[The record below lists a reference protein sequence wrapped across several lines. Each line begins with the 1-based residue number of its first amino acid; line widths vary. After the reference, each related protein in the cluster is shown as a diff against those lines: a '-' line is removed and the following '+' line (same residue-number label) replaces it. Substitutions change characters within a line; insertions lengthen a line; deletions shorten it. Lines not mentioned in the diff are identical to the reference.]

1 MGSWNMNNVSK
12 RNVILYE
19 CESFQDQMHGKWMER
34 EKNEYECK
42 KSNEI

>member
-1 MGSWNMNNVSK
+1 MGSWNMKYVSK

-19 CESFQDQMHGKWMER
+19 CELFQDQMHVKWMER
-34 EKNEYECK
+34 EKMNMNAK